1 MKRLITLIGAVA
13 MSFGLFAEDATPADY
28 YGNSFETAQEGVSG
42 DTWELPTLWST
53 TLEDAFKVGAYE
65 GGELTGIYKT
75 GAQRRDGSDEQDP
88 KLPTINAKFLKLET
102 GTNTLDCATDGLDMS
117 QGKFYFDQL
126 VKFTGFEEEP
136 TFAADT
142 KIAVWMSAIE
152 TEGTPQIGTPQIG
165 TPAQGV
171 EGAADYVPASPDYQP
186 ASEDYQPASDDYIA
200 GETNLYVQVGNGTA
214 SQKVQLKGAYAVDK
228 WYRITI
234 KSIGDVVAGAG
245 VAVEQQL
252 GFLVFVN
259 GEQAEIVDADKNYYK
274 YATAFEGKPTAKYY
288 EKGQLFTAMTTD
300 MSLSKVG
307 YQGIGAIDDVVLSAS
322 SPDFDMSDEI
332 EIEIGSFALNGAK
345 VIKIG
350 DVTITDQTSIKVKPG
365 DILVNYAANGPYIV
379 RNGEGVK
386 WTVNPDGTVVMVE
399 GATIQI
405 IEAAAKITRGGVA
418 TYYAADELD
427 ATIALVQDGDIID
440 FLKDCTALEGAY
452 VFAEGTRV
460 TVTAKGNWAVEV
472 PADKSITDLI
482 GTLPEKNITI
492 TFATPESEL
501 STFYLAG
508 NIYGNG
514 DSLTKITAN
523 GYTWLN
529 NNLTIGATYPGIEG
543 GQSAELKADYIGGI
557 VGGGDLA
564 GDYTITLI
572 GSAKVITLS
581 KLTANSFGLASASD
595 LKVEFDEG
603 TGYYTYSLNAA
614 EQAFEPSA
622 TVANDL
628 ATAIDYLK
636 NNYYNKYTNGQ
647 KIDAPDASYVKVGTL
662 ASDVTGTVSIG
673 GTVADAG
680 EKFSLS
686 IGNNAFLESAK
697 FKIVGRE
704 VCVAAVILAIEQV
717 KVTANATDYP
727 IESANS
733 GNLELKSFAAV
744 APTTIAGEGTNFTIV
759 RGDDKPLV
767 KFFFTD
773 TVTQYFVT
781 KKTFI
786 DKNDVATTSYG
797 FTTPDEGGLWLYLGY
812 GVGLG
817 GNWDGVT
824 YNYTVYAFGT
834 DKKAITLS
842 MSITDKAIQPPT
854 PTYTVTFSTNT
865 VAVAEKTLTDVESGT
880 KLAANQ
886 IPYFG
891 EGTWD
896 VQPLGAIITSN
907 TNFNFTV
914 KVDPIPPLPA
924 EPTADDVNAKV
935 DAAKFADSTVK
946 TMIGGDPTKYNAF
959 KTWAGTVTGGEAAV
973 VASAHAADSYLL
985 GQTTLLENAPVSE
998 IKTIAKTSDTALTLT
1013 FEIKDGANAVTVAQT
1028 AADYVKGLVQCNE
1041 KVDFGNGT
1049 KIDATVTVTI
1059 NGQTLTAAVTLPANK
1074 PAAFMKVAK

>member
-1 MKRLITLIGAVA
+1 MKKLIALIGAVA

-171 EGAADYVPASPDYQP
+171 EGEADYVPASPDYQP

-332 EIEIGSFALNGAK
+332 EIEIGSLALNGAK

-365 DILVNYAANGPYIV
+365 DILVSYAANGPYIV
-379 RNGEGVK
+379 KNGEGVK
-386 WTVNPDGTVVMVE
+386 WTVNPDRTVVMDTA
-399 GATIQI
+399 ATIKI
-405 IEAAAKITRGGVA
+405 IEAAAKITRGGVD

-427 ATIALVQDGDIID
+427 ATIALVQDGDTVT
-440 FLKDCTALEGAY
+440 FLKQCTLLNSAY
-452 VFAEGTRV
+452 TIPAGTTIAFAAGGV
-460 TVTAKGNWAVEV
+460 WTVNV
-472 PADKSITDLI
+472 PARGRLI
-482 GTLPEKNITI
+482 NTFGVESDKNITVTLGDRAGLQLSGTI
-492 TFATPESEL
+492 YSGLKSATSL
-501 STFYLAG
+501 TV
-508 NIYGNG
+508 NG
-514 DSLTKITAN
+514 DVQLVGA
-523 GYTWLN
+523 
-529 NNLTIGATYPGIEG
+529 LTIGAVKEG
-543 GQSAELKADYIGGI
+543 AQSDEGAVLTVASIRITGTNK
-557 VGGGDLA
+557 
-564 GDYTITLI
+564 ITLV
-572 GSAKVITLS
+572 GKGKVITTSELED
-581 KLTANSFGLASASD
+581 TAFNVPD
-595 LKVEFDEG
+595 
-603 TGYYTYSLNAA
+603 GYTLHREAGAGEYAGYTIYTAVKQST
-614 EQAFEPSA
+614 QAFELSE
-622 TVANDL
+622 TVAADL
-628 ATAIDYLK
+628 ATAIAYLK

-673 GTVADAG
+673 GTAADAG

-686 IGNNAFLESAK
+686 IGNNAFLESYK
-697 FKIVGRE
+697 FKIVNGD
-704 VCVAAVILAIEQV
+704 VYVAAVILAIEQV

-733 GNLELKSFAAV
+733 GQLALESFAAV

-773 TVTQYFVT
+773 KVTQYFVT

-786 DKNDVATTSYG
+786 GKDKVATTSYG

-824 YNYTVYAFGT
+824 YNYTVYAFGV

-886 IPYFG
+886 IPDFG

-959 KTWAGTVTGGEAAV
+959 KTWAGTVTGGQAAV

-1013 FEIKDGANAVTVAQT
+1013 FEIKDGANAVMVAQT

>member
-1 MKRLITLIGAVA
+1 MKRLIALIGAVA
-13 MSFGLFAEDATPADY
+13 TAFGLYADPVEY
-28 YGNSFETAQEGVSG
+28 YANSFETTTEGLSQDG
-42 DTWELPTLWST
+42 TTWSAATPWST
-53 TLEDAFKVGAYE
+53 ELTDAFKVEAY
-65 GGELTGIYKT
+65 GQGEPGVYSDVAARRTT
-75 GAQRRDGSDEQDP
+75 MFQAQDTN
-88 KLPTINAKFLKLET
+88 LNVLKLET
-102 GTNTLDCATDGLDMS
+102 GTNTLDLAIGNVTVDP
-117 QGKFYFDQL
+117 GKFYFDQL

-152 TEGTPQIGTPQIG
+152 QEGTPAV
-165 TPAQGV
+165 PAQGEPKIENEKGEMV
-171 EGAADYVPASPDYQP
+171 DNPDYVPPVP
-186 ASEDYQPASDDYIA
+186 PSDDYIA
-200 GETNLYVQVGNGTA
+200 GETNLYVQVGTGTA
-214 SQKVQLKGAYAVDK
+214 ARKVQIKGSFATET

-234 KSIGDVVAGAG
+234 KSLGNVIDPATGS
-245 VAVEQQL
+245 QQA
-252 GFLVFVN
+252 GFLVFIN
-259 GEQAEIVDADKNYYK
+259 GQSAEIVDADKGYY
-274 YATAFEGKPTAKYY
+274 GVPGNLLPTAKDYY
-288 EKGQLFTAMTTD
+288 DKGLLFTAIDTT
-300 MSLSKVG
+300 SVTLAKVG
-307 YQGIGAIDDVVLSAS
+307 YQGIGAIDDVILTST
-322 SPDFDMSDEI
+322 SPDFDTSDEI
-332 EIEIGSFALNGAK
+332 EIEIGSLALKGAK

-350 DVTITDQTSIKVKPG
+350 DVTITDQTSIKVKQG
-365 DILVNYAANGPYIV
+365 DILVSYAANGPYIV

-386 WTVNPDGTVVMVE
+386 WTVNPDGTVVMGE

-427 ATIALVQDGDIID
+427 ATIALVQDGDTVT
-440 FLKDCTALEGAY
+440 FLKQSTLLNSAY
-452 VFAEGTRV
+452 TIPAGTTIAV
-460 TVTAKGNWAVEV
+460 AAGGVWTVNVPDNGRLINTFGVES
-472 PADKSITDLI
+472 D
-482 GTLPEKNITI
+482 KNITI
-492 TFATPESEL
+492 TLGNKAGLVLSGTIYSGLKSAT
-501 STFYLAG
+501 
-508 NIYGNG
+508 
-514 DSLTKITAN
+514 SLTVN
-523 GYTWLN
+523 GAVQLGGA
-529 NNLTIGATYPGIEG
+529 LTIGAVKDGAQSDEG
-543 GQSAELKADYIGGI
+543 AVLTVTSIRITGTNKITL
-557 VGGGDLA
+557 VGKGKVITKSVLEDAAFTVPEGYTLHREAGA
-564 GDYTITLI
+564 GDYAGYTIY
-572 GSAKVITLS
+572 
-581 KLTANSFGLASASD
+581 TAVQN
-595 LKVEFDEG
+595 VE
-603 TGYYTYSLNAA
+603 
-614 EQAFEPSA
+614 QPAFETSA
-622 TVANDL
+622 TVAADL
-628 ATAIDYLK
+628 ATAIAYLK
-636 NNYYNKYTNGQ
+636 NNYYNKYTNGD
-647 KIDAPDASYVKVGTL
+647 KVAAPNESYVKVGTL
-662 ASDVTGTVSIG
+662 ASEVTGTVSIG

-686 IGNNAFLESAK
+686 IGNNAFLESVK

-704 VCVAAVILAIEQV
+704 VYVAAVILAIEQV

-727 IESANS
+727 IDSASS
-733 GNLELKSFAAV
+733 GQLELESFNAV

-773 TVTQYFVT
+773 KVTQYFVT

-786 DKNDVATTSYG
+786 GKDKVATTSYG

-865 VAVAEKTLTDVESGT
+865 VAVAEKTLTDVKSGT
-880 KLAANQ
+880 QLAANQ
-886 IPYFG
+886 IPDFG

-914 KVDPIPPLPA
+914 KVDPIPSLPA

>member
-1 MKRLITLIGAVA
+1 MKKLIALIGAVA

-171 EGAADYVPASPDYQP
+171 EGEADYVPASPDYQP

-365 DILVNYAANGPYIV
+365 DILVSYAANGPYIV

-386 WTVNPDGTVVMVE
+386 WTVNADRTVVIDTEATIEIIEGYATLNGVLKGEAELADMMAGLTDGDEVAFIKEGTVTNSEDVSFYTFTMN
-399 GATIQI
+399 TQI
-405 IEAAAKITRGGVA
+405 
-418 TYYAADELD
+418 
-427 ATIALVQDGDIID
+427 
-440 FLKDCTALEGAY
+440 
-452 VFAEGTRV
+452 
-460 TVTAKGNWAVEV
+460 AV
-472 PADKSITDLI
+472 
-482 GTLPEKNITI
+482 
-492 TFATPESEL
+492 
-501 STFYLAG
+501 
-508 NIYGNG
+508 
-514 DSLTKITAN
+514 AN
-523 GYTWLN
+523 GAWT
-529 NNLTIGATYPGIEG
+529 LTIGNVDDEGNAGTFGIYTEIANDITVVFAAGDTLSLGDGITIAAGKTLDASDENGLCVAEG
-543 GQSAELKADYIGGI
+543 GITVAGTLKGVNTDGFSAGSIT
-557 VGGGDLA
+557 LA
-564 GDYTITLI
+564 GA
-572 GSAKVITLS
+572 GSVWSA
-581 KLTANSFGLASASD
+581 AQLACAGEESI
-595 LKVEFDEG
+595 FTNDEVAEAG
-603 TGYYTYSLNAA
+603 DAQSGYTYSLNATPA
-614 EQAFEPSA
+614 EQPFVPSA
-622 TVANDL
+622 TETVTNDL
-628 ATAIDYLK
+628 VAAIAYLK
-636 NNYYNKYTNGQ
+636 NNYYNKYTNGD
-647 KIDAPDASYVKVGTL
+647 KVDAPDASFVKVGTL
-662 ASDVTGTVSIG
+662 ASEVTGTVSIG
-673 GTVADAG
+673 GTVAKAD

-697 FKIVGRE
+697 FKIVDGN
-704 VCVAAVILAIEQV
+704 VYVAAVILAIEEV
-717 KVTANATDYP
+717 KVTANATDYK
-727 IESANS
+727 IDSASS

-744 APTTIAGEGTNFTIV
+744 APTTITGEGTNFTIV

-773 TVTQYFVT
+773 KVTQYFVT

-865 VAVAEKTLTDVESGT
+865 VAVAEKTLTDVKSGT

-886 IPYFG
+886 IPDFG

-896 VQPLGAIITSN
+896 VQPLDAIITSN

-946 TMIGGDPTKYNAF
+946 TMIGGDPTKYTAF
-959 KTWAGTVTGGEAAV
+959 KTWADTVPGGQAAV

-1013 FEIKDGANAVTVAQT
+1013 FEIKDGENAVTVAQT
-1028 AADYVKGLVQCNE
+1028 AADYVKTLVQCNE

>member
-1 MKRLITLIGAVA
+1 MKKLIALIGAVA

-171 EGAADYVPASPDYQP
+171 EGEADYVPASPDYQP

-332 EIEIGSFALNGAK
+332 EIEIGSLALNGAK

-365 DILVNYAANGPYIV
+365 DILVSYAANGPYIV
-379 RNGEGVK
+379 KNGEGVK
-386 WTVNPDGTVVMVE
+386 WTVNPDRTVVMDTA
-399 GATIQI
+399 ATIKI
-405 IEAAAKITRGGVA
+405 IEAAAKITRGGVD

-427 ATIALVQDGDIID
+427 ATIALVQDGDTVT
-440 FLKDCTALEGAY
+440 FLKQCTLLNSAY
-452 VFAEGTRV
+452 TIPAGTTIAFAAGGV
-460 TVTAKGNWAVEV
+460 WTVNV
-472 PADKSITDLI
+472 PARGRLI
-482 GTLPEKNITI
+482 NTFGVESDKNITVTLGDRAGLQLSGTI
-492 TFATPESEL
+492 YSGLKSATSL
-501 STFYLAG
+501 TV
-508 NIYGNG
+508 NG
-514 DSLTKITAN
+514 DVQLVGA
-523 GYTWLN
+523 
-529 NNLTIGATYPGIEG
+529 LTIGAVKEG
-543 GQSAELKADYIGGI
+543 AQSDEGAVLTVASIRITGTNK
-557 VGGGDLA
+557 
-564 GDYTITLI
+564 ITLV
-572 GSAKVITLS
+572 GKGKVITTSELED
-581 KLTANSFGLASASD
+581 TAFNVPD
-595 LKVEFDEG
+595 
-603 TGYYTYSLNAA
+603 GYTLHREAGAGEYAGYTIYTAVKQST
-614 EQAFEPSA
+614 QAFELSE
-622 TVANDL
+622 TVAADL
-628 ATAIDYLK
+628 ATAIAYLK

-673 GTVADAG
+673 GTAADAG

-686 IGNNAFLESAK
+686 IGNNAFLESYK
-697 FKIVGRE
+697 FKIVNGD
-704 VCVAAVILAIEQV
+704 VYVAAVILAIEQV

-733 GNLELKSFAAV
+733 GQLALESFAAV

-773 TVTQYFVT
+773 KVTQYFVT

-786 DKNDVATTSYG
+786 GKDKVATTSYG

-824 YNYTVYAFGT
+824 YNYTVYAFGV

-880 KLAANQ
+880 QLAANQ
-886 IPYFG
+886 IPDFG

-959 KTWAGTVTGGEAAV
+959 KTWAGTVTGGQAAV

-1013 FEIKDGANAVTVAQT
+1013 FEIKDGANAVMVAQT

>member
-1 MKRLITLIGAVA
+1 MKRLIALIGAVA
-13 MSFGLFAEDATPADY
+13 TAFGLYADPVEY
-28 YGNSFETAQEGVSG
+28 YANSFETTTEGLSQDG
-42 DTWELPTLWST
+42 TTWSAATPWST
-53 TLEDAFKVGAYE
+53 ELTDAFKVEAY
-65 GGELTGIYKT
+65 GQGEPGVYSDVAARRTT
-75 GAQRRDGSDEQDP
+75 MFQAQDTN
-88 KLPTINAKFLKLET
+88 LNVLKIET
-102 GTNTLDCATDGLDMS
+102 GTNTLDLAIGDVTVDP
-117 QGKFYFDQL
+117 GKFYFDQL

-136 TFAADT
+136 TFAAGT

-152 TEGTPQIGTPQIG
+152 QEGTPAVPGNGEPEFIDDLDKPLD
-165 TPAQGV
+165 
-171 EGAADYVPASPDYQP
+171 EGGYEQKPNPDYF
-186 ASEDYQPASDDYIA
+186 AGTPASDDYIA
-200 GETNLYVQVGNGTA
+200 GETNLYVQVGTGTA
-214 SQKVQLKGAYAVDK
+214 ARKVEIKGSFATET

-234 KSIGDVVAGAG
+234 KSLGNVIDPSTGS
-245 VAVEQQL
+245 QQA
-252 GFLVFVN
+252 GFLVFIN
-259 GEQAEIVDADKNYYK
+259 GESAEIVDDNKEYY
-274 YATAFEGKPTAKYY
+274 GVPGNLLPTAKDYY
-288 EKGQLFTAMTTD
+288 DKGLLFTAIDTT
-300 MSLSKVG
+300 SVTLAKVG
-307 YQGIGAIDDVVLSAS
+307 YQGIGAIDDVILTST
-322 SPDFDMSDEI
+322 SPDFDTSDEI
-332 EIEIGSFALNGAK
+332 EIKIGSLALNGAK

-365 DILVNYAANGPYIV
+365 DILVSYAANGPYIV

-386 WTVNPDGTVVMVE
+386 WTVGADGTLKMDE
-399 GATIQI
+399 YATIEI
-405 IEAAAKITRGGVA
+405 VEAAAVLNKTD
-418 TYYAADELD
+418 YKAADELYALLVTTGLENGD
-427 ATIALVQDGDIID
+427 NLEFLTGVAIKESEQAASVYEFSAGTTIGVTIENNVTTWMIESVTPSDLVTDN
-440 FLKDCTALEGAY
+440 AGAAAG
-452 VFAEGTRV
+452 FAKYYTLADEASMVVLAG
-460 TVTAKGNWAVEV
+460 EV
-472 PADKSITDLI
+472 AGLIQADYLDVSS
-482 GTLPEKNITI
+482 GVTI
-492 TFATPESEL
+492 T
-501 STFYLAG
+501 G
-508 NIYGNG
+508 
-514 DSLTKITAN
+514 
-523 GYTWLN
+523 
-529 NNLTIGATYPGIEG
+529 EG
-543 GQSAELKADYIGGI
+543 
-557 VGGGDLA
+557 
-564 GDYTITLI
+564 
-572 GSAKVITLS
+572 KVITLDGTLEIYDGES
-581 KLTANSFGLASASD
+581 NLITPKL
-595 LKVEFDEG
+595 DEE
-603 TGYYTYSLNAA
+603 TGYYTYALAI
-614 EQAFEPSA
+614 EQPFVPSA
-622 TVANDL
+622 TVAKDL
-628 ATAIDYLK
+628 AAAIDHLK
-636 NNYYNKYTNGQ
+636 ANYYNKYTNGD
-647 KIDAPDASYVKVGTL
+647 KVAAPDESFVKVGTL

-673 GTVADAG
+673 GTAANAD

-704 VCVAAVILAIEQV
+704 VHVAAVILAIEQV

-786 DKNDVATTSYG
+786 GKDKVATTSYG

-817 GNWDGVT
+817 GNWNGVT
-824 YNYTVYAFGT
+824 YNYTVYAFGV

-886 IPYFG
+886 IPDFG

-1059 NGQTLTAAVTLPANK
+1059 NGQTLTAAVTLPVNK

>member
-1 MKRLITLIGAVA
+1 MKRLIALIGAVA
-13 MSFGLFAEDATPADY
+13 TAFGLYADPVEY
-28 YGNSFETAQEGVSG
+28 YANSFETTTEGLSQDG
-42 DTWELPTLWST
+42 TTWSAATPWST
-53 TLEDAFKVGAYE
+53 ELTDAFKVEAY
-65 GGELTGIYKT
+65 GQGEPGVYSDVAARRTT
-75 GAQRRDGSDEQDP
+75 MFQAQDTN
-88 KLPTINAKFLKLET
+88 LNVLKLET
-102 GTNTLDCATDGLDMS
+102 GTNTLDLAIGDVTVDP
-117 QGKFYFDQL
+117 GKFYFDQL

-152 TEGTPQIGTPQIG
+152 TEGTPAV
-165 TPAQGV
+165 PAQGEPQIKNEQGEMV
-171 EGAADYVPASPDYQP
+171 DNPDYVPPVP
-186 ASEDYQPASDDYIA
+186 PSDDYIQ
-200 GETNLYVQVGNGTA
+200 GETNLYVQVGTGTA
-214 SQKVQLKGAYAVDK
+214 ARKVQIKGSFATET

-234 KSIGDVVAGAG
+234 KSLGNVIDPSTGS
-245 VAVEQQL
+245 QQA
-252 GFLVFVN
+252 GFLVFIN
-259 GEQAEIVDADKNYYK
+259 GESAEIVDDNKEYY
-274 YATAFEGKPTAKYY
+274 GVPGNLLPTAKDYY
-288 EKGQLFTAMTTD
+288 DKGLLFTAIDTT
-300 MSLSKVG
+300 SVTLAKVG
-307 YQGIGAIDDVVLSAS
+307 YQGIGAIDDVILTST

-365 DILVNYAANGPYIV
+365 DILVSYAANGPYIV

-386 WTVNPDGTVVMVE
+386 WTVNADGTLVMDKA
-399 GATIQI
+399 ATIEV
-405 IEAAAKITRGGVA
+405 IEAAAKITRGGVD

-427 ATIALVQDGDIID
+427 AAIAQVQDGDKVT
-440 FLKDCTALEGAY
+440 FLKDCSILEGAY
-452 VFAEGTRV
+452 SFTAGTTIDV
-460 TVTAKGNWAVEV
+460 AAGGVMNIVSTGEIKNALGAM
-472 PADKSITDLI
+472 
-482 GTLPEKNITI
+482 PEKQITAQI
-492 TFATPESEL
+492 PE
-501 STFYLAG
+501 
-508 NIYGNG
+508 
-514 DSLTKITAN
+514 DSLLKLSGNVYGGASVATKLEAN
-523 GYTWLN
+523 RARIEPAG
-529 NNLTIGATYPGIEG
+529 LTVGAAFNE
-543 GQSAELKADYIGGI
+543 
-557 VGGGDLA
+557 
-564 GDYTITLI
+564 
-572 GSAKVITLS
+572 GSAAAGAI
-581 KLTANSFGLASASD
+581 
-595 LKVEFDEG
+595 LKVETLSFTKGKITLVGAGKVVTKSAVATGKIVGADSAEIASTTDGEG
-603 TGYYTYSLNAA
+603 WTTYTVKQST
-614 EQAFEPSA
+614 QPFVPSE
-622 TVANDL
+622 TVTTDL
-628 ATAIDYLK
+628 ATAIAYLK
-636 NNYYNKYTNGQ
+636 NNYYNKYTNGY
-647 KIDAPDASYVKVGTL
+647 KADAPDASYVKVGTL

-673 GTVADAG
+673 GTAANAD

-704 VCVAAVILAIEQV
+704 VYVAAVILAIEQV
-717 KVTANATDYP
+717 KVTANETAYP
-727 IESANS
+727 IDSASS
-733 GNLELKSFAAV
+733 GQLALESFAAV
-744 APTTIAGEGTNFTIV
+744 APTTIEGQGTNFAVV

-773 TVTQYFVT
+773 KVTQYFVT

-786 DKNDVATTSYG
+786 GKDEVATTSYG

-812 GVGLG
+812 GVELG
-817 GNWDGVT
+817 GKWDGVT
-824 YNYTVYAFGT
+824 YNYTVYAFGV

-865 VAVAEKTLTDVESGT
+865 VAVAEKTLTDVKSGT

-886 IPYFG
+886 IPDFG

-896 VQPLGAIITSN
+896 VQPLDAIITSN

-946 TMIGGDPTKYNAF
+946 TMIGGDPTKYTAF
-959 KTWAGTVTGGEAAV
+959 KTWADTVPGGQAAV

-1013 FEIKDGANAVTVAQT
+1013 FEIKDGENAVTVAQT
-1028 AADYVKGLVQCNE
+1028 AADYVKTLVQCNE